1 MKLKS
6 CSFSYALWI
15 ALSFLA
21 FSPFSA
27 RAQSCQTAS
36 DLDEATRTSITT
48 VGQRYFSMI
57 AKSDTASLRQASMP
71 SLASDFSGIETTIKD
86 HQQDLAGAQAM
97 VKSAFVLDG

>member
-48 VGQRYFSMI
+48 VGQRYFGVAAGLH
-57 AKSDTASLRQASMP
+57 AKPGVRVLWDR
-71 SLASDFSGIETTIKD
+71 D
-86 HQQDLAGAQAM
+86 HD
-97 VKSAFVLDG
+97 

>member
-48 VGQRYFSMI
+48 VGVAAGLH
-57 AKSDTASLRQASMP
+57 AKPGVRVLWDR
-71 SLASDFSGIETTIKD
+71 D
-86 HQQDLAGAQAM
+86 HD
-97 VKSAFVLDG
+97 